1 MSDLDE
7 AISRYRHARGWYE
20 AAVAEWDQFVPNNEE
35 KIKTVTDMA
44 AFQLAYD
51 NLVAAESELS
61 SARQRLAETMRER

>member
-7 AISRYRHARGWYE
+7 ATSRYKQARERYG
-20 AAVAEWDQFVPNNEE
+20 AAVAKWDEFVPNDEE
-35 KIKTVTDMA
+35 KIKTVTNLA